1 MAANRIQLKVSS
13 EDRKIT
19 IPIGDTFD
27 EVGREQLITT
37 YEEVE
42 IQDNINIIQDF
53 ETTRYSFNNSVSG
66 NDIYYQFEFFN
77 QTTQSYQDSFQVV
90 GFTDNELAT
99 DANSVVKSF
108 FKFNFYDSPDRKQQK
123 IMFSNI
129 MPLNNCIKGG
139 SVPVNSTTD
148 ALEYFTQI
156 SQGITSPS
164 WVLYEP
170 KVRLRPRPGLNE
182 NYYIHWYKKR
192 DLFEGNVFYMSCQ
205 FFNAKTGKVT
215 RMINES
221 PPTPTYSGSVT
232 YDFTDYFYYEVIL
245 KINPNPTAAPKFSY
259 KVRKYNLNNYNAGQV
274 GMGSEVG
281 TGFPPGQQPIK
292 FYEYIN
298 PQTP

>member
-1 MAANRIQLKVSS
+1 MGANRIQLKVSS

-27 EVGREQLITT
+27 EVGREQLIST

-66 NDIYYQFEFFN
+66 NDVYYQFEFFN
-77 QTTQSYQDSFQVV
+77 PVTQLYEDKFQTV
-90 GFTDNELAT
+90 GFTDNELAN
-99 DANSVVKSF
+99 DANSVVRSF

-129 MPLNNCIKGG
+129 MPLNNCLKGD
-139 SVPVNSTTD
+139 SVPVNPMTD
-148 ALEYFTQI
+148 ALEYYTQI
-156 SQGITSPS
+156 SQGITMPS
-164 WVLYEP
+164 WILYEP

-205 FFNAKTGKVT
+205 FFK
-215 RMINES
+215 
-221 PPTPTYSGSVT
+221 
-232 YDFTDYFYYEVIL
+232 
-245 KINPNPTAAPKFSY
+245 
-259 KVRKYNLNNYNAGQV
+259 RKNR
-274 GMGSEVG
+274 
-281 TGFPPGQQPIK
+281 
-292 FYEYIN
+292 
-298 PQTP
+298 